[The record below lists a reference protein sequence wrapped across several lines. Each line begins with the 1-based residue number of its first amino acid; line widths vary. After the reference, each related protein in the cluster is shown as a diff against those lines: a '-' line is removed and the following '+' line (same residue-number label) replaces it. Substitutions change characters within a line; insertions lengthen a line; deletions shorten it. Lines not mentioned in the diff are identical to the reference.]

1 MMNHIALYRSYDLRT
16 AVLRSNDSP
25 TVYRGANEIGDRDL
39 MSDEAPGTRDTMPCK
54 ASAKSKKD
62 RKTQRKSKPS
72 LHSTNSI
79 VMCVNLQ
86 ISTTM

>member
-1 MMNHIALYRSYDLRT
+1 
-16 AVLRSNDSP
+16 
-25 TVYRGANEIGDRDL
+25 

-79 VMCVNLQ
+79 VVCEPPNQYHHVSNIQVVEVQLRDRRCSMHSVVYSCSRNVVE
-86 ISTTM
+86 TRRET

>member
-1 MMNHIALYRSYDLRT
+1 
-16 AVLRSNDSP
+16 
-25 TVYRGANEIGDRDL
+25 